1 MFVSRLREEEEER
14 DDNEDAEDEE
24 SEESGEDDALEQIV
38 IVFHL
43 HNSHLIEDAIYLCLR
58 SRDIYVGNVCN
69 YISEDD

>member
-1 MFVSRLREEEEER
+1 MFVSRLRKEEEER

-24 SEESGEDDALEQIV
+24 SEESSEDDALEQVV
-38 IVFHL
+38 ILHL

-58 SRDIYVGNVCN
+58 GRDIYVGEVCN